1 MTDEASPTEAT
12 PGAAT
17 PAREALAA
25 LRPQVYG
32 SGGPKS
38 IHDPLIEPLWTGIR
52 ALAAVDGEDVALVDA
67 DAFPIPGMAAIVA
80 ALHDAVQADGVVLDG
95 VLTRQTTHQG
105 VGIVWPDE
113 MPSMRQLVGL
123 RSNRALDAVTL
134 KEDALTDKTFDP
146 DEEVS
151 FVVTDLLWL
160 DDAELVDI
168 PFLERRRLLD
178 ATLVE
183 SDVIRLGAF
192 VRPPI
197 DSWVSSWRTQG
208 FHGITYK
215 AANSRYLSG
224 RPNPDWVIGGMP
236 RR

>member
-1 MTDEASPTEAT
+1 MTDEASPIEAT
-12 PGAAT
+12 PGAVT
-17 PAREALAA
+17 PARQALAA

-38 IHDPLIEPLWTGIR
+38 IRDPLIEPLWTGIR
-52 ALAAVDGEDVALVDA
+52 ALAAVDGEGVALVDA

-80 ALHDAVQADGVVLDG
+80 ALPDAVQADGVVLDG

-105 VGIVWPDE
+105 LGIVWPDE
-113 MPSMRQLVGL
+113 MPSMRQLIGL

>member
-1 MTDEASPTEAT
+1 MTDEASPAKAT
-12 PGAAT
+12 LGAAT
-17 PAREALAA
+17 TAREALAT

-32 SGGPKS
+32 SGGPKA
-38 IHDPLIEPLWTGIR
+38 IRDPLIEPLWTGIR
-52 ALAAVDGEDVALVDA
+52 ALSAVDGESVALVDA

-80 ALHDAVQADGVVLDG
+80 ALPGAVQGDGVVLDG

-113 MPSMRQLVGL
+113 MPSMRHLIGL

-146 DEEVS
+146 DEDVS

-178 ATLVE
+178 ATLLE

-208 FHGITYK
+208 FRGITYK
-215 AANSRYLSG
+215 AANSRYIPG
-224 RPNPDWVIGGMP
+224 HKNQDWATAAIPP
-236 RR
+236 R